1 MKIKERTAGELEILK
16 DKANKEADAKQRD
29 RYRSVI
35 FAIEGLKAEEIMAKV
50 GRSKTFVQIWCYRY
64 RDGGIDALIPI
75 SQPGRPTKL
84 SAHQEPQFIKRITA
98 GPIEKDGVCT
108 FHGKDI
114 VRILEKEFGVEY
126 SLFGVYDLLHRLGF
140 SSLKP
145 RPKHRKND
153 PEKMDQWLKDAPFFF
168 TGCRKRTR
176 RSN

>member
-1 MKIKERTAGELEILK
+1 MKIKERTVGEIEILK
-16 DKANKEADAKQRD
+16 DKANKESDAKQRD

-35 FAIEGLKAEEIMAKV
+35 FAIEGFKAAEIMAKV

-64 RDGGIDALIPI
+64 RNGGIEALIPI

-84 SAHQEPQFIKRITA
+84 SADQEPRFIERIAA
-98 GPIEKDGVCT
+98 GVTEEDGVCT

-114 VRILEKEFGVEY
+114 VRILEEEFGVEY

-145 RPKHRKND
+145 RPRHRKND
-153 PEKMDQWLKDAPFFF
+153 PEKMDQWLKNAPFFSAE
-168 TGCRKRTR
+168 CRKKTR
-176 RSN
+176 RRR